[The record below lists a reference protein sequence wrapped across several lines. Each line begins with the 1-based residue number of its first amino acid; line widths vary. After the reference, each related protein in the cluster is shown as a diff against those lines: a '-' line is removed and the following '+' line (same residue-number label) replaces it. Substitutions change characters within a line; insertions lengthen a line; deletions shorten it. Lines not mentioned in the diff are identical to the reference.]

1 MIGGTQYE
9 KLKHAVFGAGADVF
23 AVLDG
28 AQVTDLPARLQ
39 ALEATC
45 LFAGDLDP
53 MLRAAAPHLARI
65 QPDSAG
71 CRLLLQE
78 GWNAHWG
85 IALLA
90 ERGTSLDAVRNQLR
104 RNLKVRGPD
113 GNALFFRF
121 YDPRAFRAV
130 LPTMDEAQLE
140 AFYGPLL
147 GCWVEG
153 RSPDTALLYSR
164 SGGEPRVAPIHAG

>member
-1 MIGGTQYE
+1 MIAPARYE
-9 KLKHAVFGAGADVF
+9 RLKSAVFGGGGEVF

-28 AQVTDLPARLQ
+28 AQVADLPARLQ
-39 ALEATC
+39 ALDAAC

-53 MLRAAAPHLARI
+53 MLRAAAPHVVRI
-65 QPDSAG
+65 RPDCPG
-71 CRLLLQE
+71 CRLLLQD

-90 ERGTSLDAVRNQLR
+90 EPGASLDSVRNQLR

-130 LPTMDEAQLE
+130 LPTMDGAQLR
-140 AFYGPLL
+140 AFYGPLR

-153 RSPDTALLYSR
+153 PTPDTALLYSR
-164 SGGEPRVAPIHAG
+164 DGGEPRVAPIHAD